1 MERSQVE
8 CLLTSLFGQ
17 IMSMVRTL
25 ILDEPDSDQN
35 ISVVMNTSTA
45 NPKNKEKSLK
55 SLISKNLNEHIVAS
69 INDTLL
75 AIIQQIANDISL
87 KSLQISVR
95 NILVIPVNKLNIADN
110 NTNAVGN
117 IDPTVNIYE
126 ESLDNWVEIDAKST
140 MEIKYGSKDTKRS
153 KN

>member
-1 MERSQVE
+1 MDRSQVE

-35 ISVVMNTSTA
+35 VSVVMNTSTA

-55 SLISKNLNEHIVAS
+55 SLISKNLNEHVVAS

-75 AIIQQIANDISL
+75 AIIQQIVNDISL
-87 KSLQISVR
+87 KSLQISIR
-95 NILVIPVNKLNIADN
+95 NILVIPVNKLNIDDN

-140 MEIKYGSKDTKRS
+140 MEIKYGNKDTKRN